1 MSSCL
6 YSVESPEKWCF
17 QPIFHF
23 FQLWLQIFYNAL
35 KLTLGGSD
43 NIAKYFF
50 PMHYRMCGIINSQQT
65 SCIIAY
71 NISSVVSELQK
82 YVCNIKK
89 I

>member
-1 MSSCL
+1 
-6 YSVESPEKWCF
+6 
-17 QPIFHF
+17 
-23 FQLWLQIFYNAL
+23 L